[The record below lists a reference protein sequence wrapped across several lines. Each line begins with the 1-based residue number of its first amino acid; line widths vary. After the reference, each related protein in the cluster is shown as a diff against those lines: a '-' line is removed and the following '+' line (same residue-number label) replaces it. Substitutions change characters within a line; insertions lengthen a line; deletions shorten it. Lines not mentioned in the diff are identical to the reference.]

1 MPVLALLCRVRGT
14 VGVLT
19 SLLGVLE
26 PLVFATLGG
35 EDRFEEGGVV
45 VVFEVVV
52 GLLGAGGAVLRRL
65 CWVC

>member
-1 MPVLALLCRVRGT
+1 
-14 VGVLT
+14 VLT

-52 GLLGAGGAVLRRL
+52 GLLGTGGAVLRRL